1 MFEAEKI
8 LNEHLLYECI
18 EGRGSWECLGW
29 EVDGIEE
36 KMQKMV
42 MGHLS
47 RDEKGVFSF
56 PSE

>member
-18 EGRGSWECLGW
+18 EGRGSWEYLRG

-36 KMQKMV
+36 KMQKMTFV
-42 MGHLS
+42 
-47 RDEKGVFSF
+47 
-56 PSE
+56 